1 MSDQAHP
8 QKAELEFPLDFTYKI
23 IVDPTRVV
31 ETQLLQIITS
41 LISRINPVL
50 KTSSRPSKAGKYLA
64 HTLVVKLESRTEME
78 SLYEAFKQLEG
89 VVYML

>member
-1 MSDQAHP
+1 MSVQPHP

-23 IVDPTRVV
+23 IVDPARVQ

-41 LISRINPVL
+41 LISRTNPIL
-50 KTSSRPSKAGKYLA
+50 KTSSRPSKTGKYIS
-64 HTLVVKLESRTEME
+64 HTIVVNLESRTEME